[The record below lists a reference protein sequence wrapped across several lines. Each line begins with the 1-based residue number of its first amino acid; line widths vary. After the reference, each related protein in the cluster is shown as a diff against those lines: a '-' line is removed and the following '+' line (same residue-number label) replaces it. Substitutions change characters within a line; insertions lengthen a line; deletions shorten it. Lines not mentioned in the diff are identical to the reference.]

1 MRRSI
6 LLKASCAVASFVT
19 FAIVIRGQDQQPTQ
33 QPTPPPTQQPAPA
46 RGGVPQSPQDRAA
59 LEERLNKAW
68 NSMSLEE
75 KARAMRLHRGLREL
89 PPDERKFINERIDR
103 VLKMSTEQRRQL
115 RQNYQR
121 WQAMTPE
128 QRQQAREEFRK
139 RRQEFEQK
147 WRKEHPGEEP
157 PPFFF
162 RNSTPP
168 ASAGATQ
175 SQSPSPV
182 PQGGN

>member
-1 MRRSI
+1 MRRSSF
-6 LLKASCAVASFVT
+6 LTLSCAAVWFVAFTVV
-19 FAIVIRGQDQQPTQ
+19 ARGQDQQSTQ
-33 QPTPPPTQQPAPA
+33 QRTPA
-46 RGGVPQSPQDRAA
+46 RGDAPRSAQDRAT
-59 LEERLNKAW
+59 LEERLNNAW
-68 NSMSLEE
+68 NSMPLEE
-75 KARAMRLHRGLREL
+75 KGRVMRLHRGLREL

-103 VLKMSTEQRRQL
+103 VLKMSPEQRQQL

-168 ASAGATQ
+168 ASAGATP
-175 SQSPSPV
+175 SQSPSPS
-182 PQGGN
+182 PQEEN